1 MQALGKIDLAVL
13 SYQEAIKIKPNF
25 AIAYRN
31 LSSVKKFKINDSE
44 IDEMISL
51 IKKNDLSSKDL
62 VNFNFALGKA
72 KNDINDYEKAYT
84 YFSEAN
90 RIYKNIIQYDIAKDN
105 NLFKSIKILFNKP
118 IPPLFDS
125 NANKNLDSPK
135 PIFILGMPRS
145 GSTLIE
151 QIISTHS
158 QIYGAGELN
167 ILDRIIRDIDWSDS
181 KNFQKILKVI
191 NNQYL
196 SKLKEFNRSN
206 KYITDKMPLNF
217 RWIGFILLSMP
228 QAKIIHTKRNA
239 AATCWSIYKN
249 FFVGRENNYA
259 YNQLDIN
266 NFYKLYLNLMNF
278 WKQQFPGQ
286 IYELDYEKITENI
299 ELESRR
305 VLDYIG
311 VKWEKQCI
319 NFHKT
324 KRVVKTNS
332 AQQVRQKLYTGSS
345 AEWHNY
351 KQYLQTLIQSLD

>member
-1 MQALGKIDLAVL
+1 
-13 SYQEAIKIKPNF
+13 KIKPDL

-105 NLFKSIKILFNKP
+105 NLFKSIKILFNNP
-118 IPPLFDS
+118 IPTLFDS

-181 KNFQKILKVI
+181 KNFQKILK
-191 NNQYL
+191 
-196 SKLKEFNRSN
+196 
-206 KYITDKMPLNF
+206 
-217 RWIGFILLSMP
+217 
-228 QAKIIHTKRNA
+228 
-239 AATCWSIYKN
+239 
-249 FFVGRENNYA
+249 
-259 YNQLDIN
+259 DIN
-266 NFYKLYLNLMNF
+266 IKYL
-278 WKQQFPGQ
+278 
-286 IYELDYEKITENI
+286 
-299 ELESRR
+299 
-305 VLDYIG
+305 
-311 VKWEKQCI
+311 
-319 NFHKT
+319 
-324 KRVVKTNS
+324 
-332 AQQVRQKLYTGSS
+332 
-345 AEWHNY
+345 
-351 KQYLQTLIQSLD
+351 